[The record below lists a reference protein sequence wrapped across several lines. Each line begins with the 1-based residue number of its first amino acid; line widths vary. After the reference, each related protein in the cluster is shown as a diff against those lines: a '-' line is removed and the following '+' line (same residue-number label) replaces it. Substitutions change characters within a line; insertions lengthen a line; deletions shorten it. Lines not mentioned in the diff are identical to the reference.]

1 MCGNLDCQKTTYEK
15 RYIKRREKHDD
26 LDDNKKEHAEKGNN
40 KRKKVR

>member
-1 MCGNLDCQKTTYEK
+1 MKK

-40 KRKKVR
+40 KRKKV